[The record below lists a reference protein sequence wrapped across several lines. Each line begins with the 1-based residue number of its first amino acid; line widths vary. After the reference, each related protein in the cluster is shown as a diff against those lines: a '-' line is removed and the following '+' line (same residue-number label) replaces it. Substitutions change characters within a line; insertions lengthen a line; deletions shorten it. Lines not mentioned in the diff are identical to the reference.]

1 MKIQLKHSSIDFSN
15 YDALILHE
23 TFSVISLRVKSE
35 IDERCLQ
42 IPLIFRDGRDTRE
55 AYKRLLQARNSG
67 SKSVSLSDLECSYPA
82 ETAQKI
88 ELYAQYMYDFD
99 RPIKL

>member
-42 IPLIFRDGRDTRE
+42 LPLIFRDGRDTRE
-55 AYKRLLQARNSG
+55 AYTKNSYKYFQSRKSLRESLRKDRYYHHLL
-67 SKSVSLSDLECSYPA
+67 P
-82 ETAQKI
+82 
-88 ELYAQYMYDFD
+88 
-99 RPIKL
+99 

>member
-42 IPLIFRDGRDTRE
+42 LPLIF
-55 AYKRLLQARNSG
+55 SG
-67 SKSVSLSDLECSYPA
+67 SKSVSLSDLECSYPVEA
-82 ETAQKI
+82 AQKI
-88 ELYAQYMYDFD
+88 EQYAQYMYDFD

>member
-42 IPLIFRDGRDTRE
+42 LPLIFRDGRDTRE

-67 SKSVSLSDLECSYPA
+67 SKSVSLSDLNALIQWRRLRRSISMPSTCM
-82 ETAQKI
+82 T
-88 ELYAQYMYDFD
+88 LTD
-99 RPIKL
+99 R

>member
-1 MKIQLKHSSIDFSN
+1 MKIQLKHSSIDFGN

-42 IPLIFRDGRDTRE
+42 LPLIFRDGRDTRE
-55 AYKRLLQARNSG
+55 AYKRLLQGRNSG
-67 SKSVSLSDLECSYPA
+67 CESVSLGDLECSYPV

-88 ELYAQYMYDFD
+88 DQYAQYMYDFD
-99 RPIKL
+99 RPIRL